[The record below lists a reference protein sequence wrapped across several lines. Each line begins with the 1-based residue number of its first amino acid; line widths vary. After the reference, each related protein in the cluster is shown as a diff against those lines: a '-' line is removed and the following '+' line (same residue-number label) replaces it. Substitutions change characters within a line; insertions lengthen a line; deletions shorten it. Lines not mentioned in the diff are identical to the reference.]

1 MRIEILDDAESDI
14 LDGIFFYE
22 RQERGVG
29 RYFLEAISSDI
40 ESLRIY
46 GGIHAIQW
54 GYHRAVSKRFPYSI
68 YYKINEDIIRVFAVL
83 DDRSDPKKIQKRLK
97 ETL

>member
-1 MRIEILDDAESDI
+1 MRIEILDEAESDI
-14 LDGIFFYE
+14 LDGIYFYE
-22 RQERGVG
+22 WQERGVG
-29 RYFLEAISSDI
+29 SYFFATISSDI

-46 GGIHAIQW
+46 GGVHTVRW

-68 YYKINEDIIRVFAVL
+68 YYKVNKDLIRVFAVL

-97 ETL
+97 EAP